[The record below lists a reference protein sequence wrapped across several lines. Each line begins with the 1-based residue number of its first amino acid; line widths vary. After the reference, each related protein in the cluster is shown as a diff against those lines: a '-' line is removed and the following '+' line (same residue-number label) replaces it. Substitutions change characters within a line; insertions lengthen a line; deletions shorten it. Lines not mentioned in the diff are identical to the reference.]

1 MDSIALQ
8 GHGHAYAATGT
19 EGSHVFPGIAP
30 LHLLEQGHQKP
41 APRSSDR
48 MAQGDGPAI
57 HVHFRQV
64 PAQFLVHGIR

>member
-1 MDSIALQ
+1 
-8 GHGHAYAATGT
+8 
-19 EGSHVFPGIAP
+19 
-30 LHLLEQGHQKP
+30 
-41 APRSSDR
+41 